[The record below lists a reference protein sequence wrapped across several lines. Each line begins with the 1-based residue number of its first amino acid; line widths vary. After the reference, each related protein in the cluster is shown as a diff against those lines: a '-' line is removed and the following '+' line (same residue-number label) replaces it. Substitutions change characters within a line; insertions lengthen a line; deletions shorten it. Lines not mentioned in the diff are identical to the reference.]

1 MLRMLGIMS
10 KEAKKYIGNIG
21 VENIFYKQISNHEGC
36 QGGKV
41 YMGQL
46 HVSEPQMQISIQWH
60 EMYFNGVLEAP

>member
-1 MLRMLGIMS
+1 MLGIMS

-46 HVSEPQMQISIQWH
+46 HVSEPQMQISIQ
-60 EMYFNGVLEAP
+60 